1 MSFSDELF
9 TYLTLEAPDVV
20 SLVGTRVYPLKL
32 PAQAVMPAITYQRIS
47 GPKPIATQADE
58 GPTHARIRFNCWAST
73 YEGANALAGAV
84 VSVLKGDAGPGLGHG
99 KDGDQEDDDPNT
111 GLFRRRLE
119 YLYWIDE

>member
-58 GPTHARIRFNCWAST
+58 GPTHARIRINCWAST
-73 YEGANALAGAV
+73 YEGSNALAGAV
-84 VSVLKGDAGPGLGHG
+84 VSDLAGDAGPGLGHG

>member
-1 MSFSDELF
+1 MTFSDEF
-9 TYLTLEAPDVV
+9 QTYLTKQAPRT
-20 SLVGTRVYPLKL
+20 SALVGDRAYPLKL

-58 GPTHARIRFNCWAST
+58 GPTHARIRINCWAST
-73 YEGANALAGAV
+73 YEGSNALAGAV
-84 VSVLKGDAGPGLGHG
+84 VSDLAGDAGPGLGHG

>member
-32 PAQAVMPAITYQRIS
+32 PAQAVMPAITFQRIS
-47 GPKPIATQADE
+47 GPKAIATQADE
-58 GPTHARIRFNCWAST
+58 GPTHARIRINCWAST
-73 YEGANALAGAV
+73 YEGSNALAGAV
-84 VSVLKGDAGPGLGHG
+84 VSDLAGDAGPGLGHG